1 MKRIF
6 SIFLALV
13 LVITAVP
20 FLGVEAKALGLDEE
34 GTYTI
39 TYKPGSGAKGSS
51 KKDTFEPGEEA
62 VLRSADD
69 LGFSKEGYY
78 FTGWQ
83 IGNKKYSAGSSFN
96 SNGGDHTATAQ
107 WKKEGSSSSSSSSS
121 TGTTKET
128 YTVTYKPG
136 AAGGSSVK
144 KTYDYDENF
153 TLISC
158 PFEYKDHSFVGWEYG
173 NGNVYD
179 AGQGVSAPNMDV
191 TFTAKWSSEGIK
203 DITGSSSSSS

>member
-20 FLGVEAKALGLDEE
+20 FLGVEAKALGLDEK
-34 GTYTI
+34 GTYSI
-39 TYKPGSGAKGSS
+39 TYKPGTGAKGTAQT
-51 KKDTFEPGEEA
+51 DTFEPGEKA
-62 VLRSADD
+62 VLRSAED

-78 FTGWQ
+78 FTGWK
-83 IGNKKYSAGSSFN
+83 IDGKTYSAGSSFK
-96 SNGGDHTATAQ
+96 GGDKEKYPATAQ

-144 KTYDYDENF
+144 KT
-153 TLISC
+153 
-158 PFEYKDHSFVGWEYG
+158 K
-173 NGNVYD
+173 
-179 AGQGVSAPNMDV
+179 
-191 TFTAKWSSEGIK
+191 
-203 DITGSSSSSS
+203 